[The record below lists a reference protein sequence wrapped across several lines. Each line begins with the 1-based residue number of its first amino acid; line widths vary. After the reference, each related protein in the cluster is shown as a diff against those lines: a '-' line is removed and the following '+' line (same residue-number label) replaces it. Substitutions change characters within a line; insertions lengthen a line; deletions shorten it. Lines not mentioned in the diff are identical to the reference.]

1 MPRTGLEPARC
12 ETHAPE
18 TCASTNSA
26 TWAFFFDL
34 RINLKALFR
43 TLSGKRD
50 LNSRPQPWQGCAL
63 PTELLPHCFI
73 HLICEEEETRT
84 PTTQLSLPP
93 QSSASTNSATSPTYY
108 VYLFPI
114 SMCPEQDSNLH
125 VVKHT
130 HLKRARLPIPPP
142 GQLALRK
149 QSFLSLSGKRD
160 LNPRPQPW
168 QGCALPTELLP
179 HCEMLS
185 EEAFLICGCKGSN
198 IFRTTKTFQGK
209 K

>member
-1 MPRTGLEPARC
+1 MVKRRRLELPRHNCHYPLKVARL
-12 ETHAPE
+12 PIPPP
-18 TCASTNSA
+18 
-26 TWAFFFDL
+26 L
-34 RINLKALFR
+34 RV
-43 TLSGKRD
+43 
-50 LNSRPQPWQGCAL
+50 
-63 PTELLPHCFI
+63 
-73 HLICEEEETRT
+73 ICIF
-84 PTTQLSLPP
+84 L
-93 QSSASTNSATSPTYY
+93 
-108 VYLFPI
+108 V
-114 SMCPEQDSNLH
+114 CPEQDSNLH

-209 K
+209 SEKNAFFLLEKCIFALIHALYIVVWTVFAQNFKFVRCFMNHSQSRV